1 MLRAAAF
8 VLLLLAA
15 GAAAAQDMDP
25 ALAAALGPAPVASY
39 WLPDPANREAVGV
52 TYTEIEGAAGNVNIN
67 VGYFAGGP
75 QAFALAGPV
84 LELYG
89 EDPRD
94 PRFLEDR
101 IELTTTMPNPGD
113 PRCCPTGTAVWSIDR
128 NTLAARRIQ

>member
-1 MLRAAAF
+1 
-8 VLLLLAA
+8 
-15 GAAAAQDMDP
+15 MDP
-25 ALAAALGPAPVASY
+25 ALAAALGPDPVASY
-39 WLPDPANREAVGV
+39 WPPDPANREAVGV

-67 VGYFAGGP
+67 TGYFAGGP

-89 EDPRD
+89 ENPRD

-128 NTLAARRIQ
+128 KTLAARRIQ